1 MPDLHITLSDDSQAF
16 VSEQI
21 AQGSFSSPSDF
32 IENLVEE
39 AKLRL
44 EQERLD
50 AFLIEG
56 LDSGPAIEV
65 TAEYWQRTKAELAR
79 KYDRADRP

>member
-1 MPDLHITLSDDSQAF
+1 MPDLNITLSDDSQAF

-21 AQGSFSSPSDF
+21 AQGPFASASDY

-39 AKLRL
+39 AKRQAAR
-44 EQERLD
+44 EQLD
-50 AFLIEG
+50 ALLLEG

-65 TAEYWQRTKAELAR
+65 TPDYWQRTKAELSR